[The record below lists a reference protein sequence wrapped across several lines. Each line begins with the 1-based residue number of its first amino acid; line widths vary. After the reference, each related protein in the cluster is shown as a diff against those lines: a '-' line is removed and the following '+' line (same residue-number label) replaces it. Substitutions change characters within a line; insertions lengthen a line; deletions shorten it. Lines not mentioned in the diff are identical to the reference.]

1 MRGRERWV
9 NPGSSDSKNILSIN
23 QEVRQIYH
31 HLLTTS
37 RTHTLSA
44 SLQSKQGEEAAEK
57 MTLGETKPQPTFLSL
72 SSEPSTSPSFVRKM
86 KPHSSKSTKMLT
98 YTVTNTHTHKRT
110 HAYTHKHAHTL
121 EDYRILYLKN
131 PRKPPEKPSKYFFNA
146 LW

>member
-1 MRGRERWV
+1 MKGRERWV
-9 NPGSSDSKNILSIN
+9 NTGSSDSKNILSIN

-31 HLLTTS
+31 RLLTTS

-44 SLQSKQGEEAAEK
+44 SLQSKQGGKEGAEK

-86 KPHSSKSTKMLT
+86 KPHSSNSTKMLT
-98 YTVTNTHTHKRT
+98 YTVTNTHTHIHT
-110 HAYTHKHAHTL
+110 HTHAHTHTDAL

-131 PRKPPEKPSKYFFNA
+131 PREPPEKPLKYFF
-146 LW
+146 